1 MKDQLNLRVFTMN
14 RSIWRGKMAKWYLV
28 KYQPK
33 LRVCMDWVDWP
44 QNNLLQGFV
53 WNFARFPFG
62 VFSAENS

>member
-1 MKDQLNLRVFTMN
+1 
-14 RSIWRGKMAKWYLV
+14 
-28 KYQPK
+28 
-33 LRVCMDWVDWP
+33 MDWVDWP